1 MLIVSNA
8 PAEKA
13 PTAVVNLIG
22 RKQYARCAKD
32 IYYFSQVRACQLSN
46 FTSPNVDFAKRLIDS
61 ELSVTANVPQREAS
75 HKVSTNV
82 TY

>member
-1 MLIVSNA
+1 MVLMVLHI

-32 IYYFSQVRACQLSN
+32 IYYFSQVGAFQPSN
-46 FTSPNVDFAKRLIDS
+46 VALFFC
-61 ELSVTANVPQREAS
+61 
-75 HKVSTNV
+75 
-82 TY
+82 YY

>member
-1 MLIVSNA
+1 MLKLTDYLNRAHRKLVELSKVLTVLHI

-32 IYYFSQVRACQLSN
+32 IYYFSQVGAFYPS
-46 FTSPNVDFAKRLIDS
+46 
-61 ELSVTANVPQREAS
+61 NVPLLFF
-75 HKVSTNV
+75 
-82 TY
+82 YC